1 MTGQLSSAAGFEWL
15 LSDFVDSTSGVSEAT
30 AVSSDGL
37 LLGSSAGRSRENLEQ
52 LAALVA
58 GMSSLARGAVEFLG
72 HRDLAHVILES
83 SDGYLLIAQIGD
95 GSALA
100 VLATA
105 DCDLGLVGYET
116 TLLVDRVGAA
126 LTPELVSQLKNLL
139 IV

>member
-1 MTGQLSSAAGFEWL
+1 MKAQLSSAEGFEWL
-15 LSDFVDSTSGVSEAT
+15 LSDFADNTAGVREAT

-37 LLGSSAGRSRENLEQ
+37 LLGSSAGRSREHLEQ

-58 GMSSLARGAVEFLG
+58 GMSSLARGAVDFLG
-72 HRDLAHVILES
+72 HQHLAHVILES
-83 SDGYLLIAQIGD
+83 SDGYLLIAQISD

-116 TLLVDRVGAA
+116 TLLVERVGEA